1 MWYNAVTEDIT
12 NVSNAIKF
20 FNKEIEEARKE
31 VSLTGNLERASAS
44 MPGLIVFR
52 FNQLQELEAI
62 LEFLN
67 IAYRKERSKTIRKFM
82 EHYDRLLSS
91 REAEKWIDGEDN
103 VVLLA
108 QLVNDVAL
116 VRNKFLGILK
126 GLEAK
131 GFQINNITKLK
142 CAGIEDSF
150 V

>member
-1 MWYNAVTEDIT
+1 MWYNAVTQDIS
-12 NVSNAIKF
+12 NVSNAIIF
-20 FNKEIEEARKE
+20 FNKEIKEAQKE

-67 IAYRKERSKTIRKFM
+67 IAYRKERAKTIRKFM
-82 EHYDRLLSS
+82 EHYNRLLTS
-91 REAEKWIDGEDN
+91 REAEKWVDGEDS

-142 CAGIEDSF
+142 VAGIEDST

>member
-103 VVLLA
+103 VILLA

>member
-1 MWYNAVTEDIT
+1 MWYNAVTEDIS

-20 FNKEIEEARKE
+20 FDKEVEEARKE
-31 VSLTGNLERASAS
+31 VSLTGNLEKASAS

-67 IAYRKERSKTIRKFM
+67 IAYRKERAKTLRRFI
-82 EHYDRLLSS
+82 EHYERALTA

-108 QLVNDVAL
+108 ELINDIAL
-116 VRNKFLGILK
+116 VRNKFLGIIK

-142 CAGIEDSF
+142 VAGIEDSF